1 MLSIRQRKVRVW
13 FSVIDVVMVRKPY
26 AYAIMVCYIYLYYQ
40 YLFVNTIYIAKKHQ
54 QKGIFLS
61 AELVYY
67 AITVCSLPISLLP
80 FSIINVLI
88 YFWQQQL

>member
-1 MLSIRQRKVRVW
+1 MLSIRQRMVRVW
-13 FSVIDVVMVRKPY
+13 VVIDVVMVRKPY

-67 AITVCSLPISLLP
+67 AILTVCSLPISLLT
-80 FSIINVLI
+80 FSVINVLI